1 MWRRLVGERKKIMRR
16 YNTQLIFNSVLFNQ
30 EQKGVKKA
38 TLPTIFSIF
47 EIRLIGQGFEDD
59 ILM

>member
-1 MWRRLVGERKKIMRR
+1 MRR